1 MGKPLSQ
8 ITFDFSSE
16 EEKDV
21 KITGHEIPE
30 EQQETMIQEETDP
43 RLEPED
49 AVTTV
54 VEALEKRR
62 SPRGRLSLKEIHLNA
77 DLVQIPPDEILF
89 QKQYYS
95 IGEVSK
101 WFRVNQS
108 LIRYWE
114 TEFDILEPRK
124 NRKGD
129 RFFRPIDVKN
139 LVLIHDLLRR
149 RKFTIEGAKEFLKK
163 NKKVDEKFKMI
174 KSLEKIKSF
183 FNELKA
189 SLG

>member
-21 KITGHEIPE
+21 KIIGHEIPE

-62 SPRGRLSLKEIHLNA
+62 SPRGRLS
-77 DLVQIPPDEILF
+77 
-89 QKQYYS
+89 
-95 IGEVSK
+95 
-101 WFRVNQS
+101 
-108 LIRYWE
+108 
-114 TEFDILEPRK
+114 
-124 NRKGD
+124 
-129 RFFRPIDVKN
+129 
-139 LVLIHDLLRR
+139 
-149 RKFTIEGAKEFLKK
+149 
-163 NKKVDEKFKMI
+163 FK
-174 KSLEKIKSF
+174 
-183 FNELKA
+183 
-189 SLG
+189 